1 MAKIDV
7 HLTFHSQ
14 DDEKTKLI
22 STACGLIMT
31 ELSASFIIDTTK
43 PDIVTKSL
51 LRLFNMIVL
60 DPSLRK
66 ISHGLE
72 LRLLLLLTDSI
83 ENFTQ
88 FVIDAYNGFF
98 DRSPTEEEG
107 ADLTT
112 LGSSKFQIW
121 SGLADSIATFFRKNV
136 DQLKELHNNSIPVF
150 DVFFKFLYWPLMLSL
165 SDTETQVRS
174 FNIFT

>member
-1 MAKIDV
+1 M
-7 HLTFHSQ
+7 FYFQ

-31 ELSASFIIDTTK
+31 ELSTSFIMDTTE

-66 ISHGLE
+66 LSFGLQSK
-72 LRLLLLLTDSI
+72 LLLLLTDSI

-88 FVIDAYNGFF
+88 FVIDAYDGFF
-98 DRSPTEEEG
+98 DKSPTEEEG
-107 ADLTT
+107 ADLTL
-112 LGSSKFQIW
+112 LGSIKFQIW
-121 SGLADSIATFFRKNV
+121 SELADSIATFLRNNT
-136 DQLKELHNNSIPVF
+136 DQLKELHNSSIPVF

-165 SDTETQVRS
+165 SDTETQVR
-174 FNIFT
+174 

>member
-1 MAKIDV
+1 
-7 HLTFHSQ
+7 
-14 DDEKTKLI
+14 
-22 STACGLIMT
+22 MT
-31 ELSASFIIDTTK
+31 ELSTSFIIDSTK
-43 PDIVTKSL
+43 PDVVTKSL

-60 DPSLRK
+60 DPSLMK
-66 ISHGLE
+66 VSLGLQS
-72 LRLLLLLTDSI
+72 RLLLLLTDSI

-88 FVIDAYNGFF
+88 FIIDAYDSFF
-98 DRSPTEEEG
+98 DKSPTEEDG

-121 SGLADSIATFFRKNV
+121 SELADSIATFFRKNT
-136 DQLKELHNNSIPVF
+136 DQLKDLHNNSIPVF

-174 FNIFT
+174 LNILHGMIFCADIVHI

>member
-1 MAKIDV
+1 
-7 HLTFHSQ
+7 
-14 DDEKTKLI
+14 
-22 STACGLIMT
+22 MT
-31 ELSASFIIDTTK
+31 ELSKSFIIDTTK

-66 ISHGLE
+66 ISHGLQS
-72 LRLLLLLTDSI
+72 RLLLLLMDSI

-88 FVIDAYNGFF
+88 FVIDAYDSFF
-98 DRSPTEEEG
+98 DKSPTEEEG
-107 ADLTT
+107 ADLLT

-121 SGLADSIATFFRKNV
+121 SELADSIATFLRKKM

-150 DVFFKFLYWPLMLSL
+150 EVFFKFLYWPLMLSL

-174 FNIFT
+174 LCSFFT